1 MRPARVRIAAFV
13 FFASAAVLPAI
24 VDRPVASAQAQR
36 EIDRLREQTLVR
48 PPIKGRGAFIAD
60 LLVPP
65 GQFYDPLAVRRRGAA
80 ILINDDGG
88 QEGVHGGRIWS
99 VTEDGRV
106 ATFVEADRLF
116 PVTGFDVAPA
126 SMGPL
131 AGQLFLL
138 AQPRVTLGG
147 AAENHLI
154 QSLDPAPGGTVKT
167 VCTLPNHGTYGTN
180 FVPGARAG
188 VPAVGLSARFGP
200 SSGPFA
206 NRFFALTLNNNT
218 IYQATADGA
227 CSAFLSPVDYVIR
240 NFAFSIDGTKMLV
253 SAAKRPQGAPGA
265 ALVAGDTVILTVG
278 GDGTIDAQPLATL
291 RGAAVQAMAVAP
303 ATFGLYAGQLFVST
317 SGSQAGEEE
326 ERDPAASSRKANAKI
341 YYFDRL
347 GKAHMAASGFYTPFD
362 LEFVNDSLWVVDIN
376 RDYQSGFY
384 LPDGFLVRIRR
395 R

>member
-1 MRPARVRIAAFV
+1 MRPSRVRIAAFV
-13 FFASAAVLPAI
+13 LFASGAALPAI
-24 VDRPVASAQAQR
+24 VDRAAASAQVQR

-48 PPIKGRGAFIAD
+48 PPIKGRSGFTAE

-99 VTEDGRV
+99 VTEEGRV
-106 ATFVEADRLF
+106 STFVEADRLF
-116 PVTGFDVAPA
+116 PVTGFDVAPT

-147 AAENHLI
+147 AAE
-154 QSLDPAPGGTVKT
+154 K
-167 VCTLPNHGTYGTN
+167 PNYGTYGTN

-200 SSGPFA
+200 SGGPFA

-227 CSAFLSPVDYVIR
+227 CSAFLSPPDYVIR
-240 NFAFSIDGTKMLV
+240 NFAFSGDGTKMLV
-253 SAAKRPQGAPGA
+253 SAAKRPQGAAGA

-278 GDGTIDAQPLATL
+278 SDGTIDAQPLATL

-303 ATFGLYAGQLFVST
+303 ATFGAYGGQLFVST
-317 SGSQAGEEE
+317 SGSQAGEEQ
-326 ERDPAASSRKANAKI
+326 EREPAAASSRKANAKI
-341 YYFDRL
+341 YYFDRA
-347 GKAHMAASGFYTPFD
+347 GKAHMVASGFYTPFD

-376 RDYQSGFY
+376 RDYQAGFY

-395 R
+395 K